1 MGKKAAGLEQEL
13 LKQFKC
19 KERTYRKWRL
29 GQVLNQEYDSIAQLL
44 RNKNHESPSP
54 AGVQRSLGK
63 NSTGM
68 LIKREVQNIRGYVD
82 ALGVWGV

>member
-1 MGKKAAGLEQEL
+1 MIPLWGKTGNLGKKAAGLEQEL

-54 AGVQRSLGK
+54 AGVQTSKGH
-63 NSTGM
+63 
-68 LIKREVQNIRGYVD
+68 
-82 ALGVWGV
+82 